1 MSAAPELGL
10 TLEETCAAISDGEV
24 GVAALAGA
32 TLEALETIG
41 TELNAVARTEAE
53 QGLAAASACDER
65 RSAGADLPPLFGAPL
80 AHKDIYER
88 EGWLCEAGSQIMSGR
103 VAERTAASCA
113 RLDDAGALD
122 LARLNTVEF
131 ALGTTGH
138 NSITGAV
145 KNPWNPAHITGGS
158 SSGSGAMVAAGV
170 VPAALGTDT
179 GGSIRLPAAACGLVG
194 LKPTLG
200 RVGRSGIVPLSHSLD
215 TAGPLT
221 RTVRDAALML
231 QALAGYDADDAGS
244 ADLPVPDYISGIED
258 GVSDLRIGVPREVFF
273 DNLDDSVATSLDDA
287 RSIFGRIGAS
297 VSDVTIEQI
306 AFANRLTT
314 LIIAVEGASLHSG
327 WLAERAG
334 DYGPQTLGRLMTG
347 LFVPAD
353 AYVRT
358 LEFRRRFMQNTLA
371 TVFREADLL
380 FTPVWP
386 YEIPTIEAS
395 DVGGNP
401 GFTDMI
407 VASGQCT
414 RPVNFL
420 GFPAITVPCGF
431 SANGLPVAFQLVARP
446 FEEAKLLRAA
456 RAFERE
462 IDFWSAKPQ
471 VSVWRGN

>member
-1 MSAAPELGL
+1 MTDTPELGM
-10 TLEETCAAISDGEV
+10 TLEATCDAIAKGEV
-24 GVAALAGA
+24 SVEALARA
-32 TLEALETIG
+32 TLEKLATIG
-41 TELNAVARTEAE
+41 TELNAVARTEDESA
-53 QGLAAASACDER
+53 LASAVACDR
-65 RSAGADLPPLFGAPL
+65 QRAAGASLPPLFGAPL

-88 EGWLCEAGSQIMSGR
+88 EGWLCEAGSQIMQGR
-103 VAERTAASCA
+103 AAERTAFACKQ
-113 RLDDAGALD
+113 LDMAGALD

-179 GGSIRLPAAACGLVG
+179 GGSVRLPAAACGLVG

-200 RVGRSGIVPLSHSLD
+200 RVGRSGVVPLSHSLD
-215 TAGPLT
+215 TVGPLT

-231 QALAGYDADDAGS
+231 RVLAGYDPSDAGS
-244 ADLPVPDYISGIED
+244 ADLPVHEYMATIEAGASGM
-258 GVSDLRIGVPREVFF
+258 RIGLPRDVFF
-273 DNLDDSVATSLDDA
+273 DGLDDDVASLLDGV
-287 RSIFGRIGAS
+287 RSTIAGTGAT
-297 VSDVTIEQI
+297 VSDVAIENV
-306 AFANRLTT
+306 ALVNRLTT
-314 LIIAVEGASLHSG
+314 LIIAVEGSAAHSR
-327 WLAERAG
+327 WLTERAN

-347 LFVPAD
+347 LFVSAD

-358 LEFRRRFMQNTLA
+358 LEFRRRFAQNTLD
-371 TVFREADLL
+371 TVFHDVDLL
-380 FTPVWP
+380 LTPVWP
-386 YEIPTIEAS
+386 YAIPTIEAS

-401 GFTDMI
+401 GFTEMV

-420 GFPAITVPCGF
+420 GFPSITVPCGLT
-431 SANGLPVAFQLVARP
+431 SNGLPVAFQLVARP
-446 FEEAKLLRAA
+446 FEEALLLQAA

-462 IDFWSAKPQ
+462 MDFASAKPQ
-471 VSVWRGN
+471 ISVW